1 MEPSPL
7 SDIARILIYTG
18 VGFILMGALLFL
30 FSKLP
35 ALGHLPGDIVW
46 ERGNVRVYIPL
57 GTMLLLS
64 IILTIVLNLLARLFQ

>member
-18 VGFILMGALLFL
+18 VGFVLMGALLFL

-35 ALGHLPGDIVW
+35 ALGHLPG
-46 ERGNVRVYIPL
+46 EMYGSTSL
-57 GTMLLLS
+57 
-64 IILTIVLNLLARLFQ
+64 